1 MTVFW
6 RFSAF
11 CLAAAA
17 ALNHSAALARANQ
30 PLEDIMDIAR
40 DVATTAAIARG
51 YDDVM
56 VSSRPLDSRLA
67 PAMCD
72 EPLQALPAN
81 TTRTLGAVSV
91 GVRCNG
97 TKPWTVYVRGTVNA
111 YTDIPVLTVVPRGR
125 SYQQRTLR
133 SKKWRFAAFDH
144 IIVDQVDIIGKQAKG
159 RCEPVSREFSPVDA
173 PQF

>member
-1 MTVFW
+1 
-6 RFSAF
+6 
-11 CLAAAA
+11 
-17 ALNHSAALARANQ
+17 
-30 PLEDIMDIAR
+30 MDIAR

-56 VSSRPLDSRLA
+56 VSIRPLDSRLA

-97 TKPWTVYVRGTVNA
+97 TKPWTIYVRGHGERL
-111 YTDIPVLTVVPRGR
+111 YRHPRADPIRAQRRDCLGGGR
-125 SYQQRTLR
+125 RN
-133 SKKWRFAAFDH
+133 
-144 IIVDQVDIIGKQAKG
+144 
-159 RCEPVSREFSPVDA
+159 
-173 PQF
+173 

>member
-11 CLAAAA
+11 CLVAAA

-56 VSSRPLDSRLA
+56 VSIRPLDSRLA

-72 EPLQALPAN
+72 EPLQALSATPPA
-81 TTRTLGAVSV
+81 LWGPSVLACGAMA
-91 GVRCNG
+91 
-97 TKPWTVYVRGTVNA
+97 P
-111 YTDIPVLTVVPRGR
+111 
-125 SYQQRTLR
+125 
-133 SKKWRFAAFDH
+133 
-144 IIVDQVDIIGKQAKG
+144 
-159 RCEPVSREFSPVDA
+159 SPG
-173 PQF
+173 QFTCRAQ

>member
-11 CLAAAA
+11 CLVAAA
-17 ALNHSAALARANQ
+17 ALNHAAALARANQ

-40 DVATTAAIARG
+40 EVATTAAVARG

-56 VSSRPLDSRLA
+56 VSIRPLDSRLA
-67 PAMCD
+67 PALCN

-81 TTRTLGAVSV
+81 STRTLGAVSV

-97 TKPWTVYVRGTVNA
+97 TKPWTIYVRGTVNA
-111 YTDIPVLTVVPRGR
+111 YTDIPVLTESVPRGDIISAADVAIEKIEIR
-125 SYQQRTLR
+125 SD
-133 SKKWRFAAFDH
+133 FDH
-144 IIVDQVDIIGKQAKG
+144 IIVDQVDIIGKQAK
-159 RCEPVSREFSPVDA
+159 RALRAVMWTCRSS
-173 PQF
+173 